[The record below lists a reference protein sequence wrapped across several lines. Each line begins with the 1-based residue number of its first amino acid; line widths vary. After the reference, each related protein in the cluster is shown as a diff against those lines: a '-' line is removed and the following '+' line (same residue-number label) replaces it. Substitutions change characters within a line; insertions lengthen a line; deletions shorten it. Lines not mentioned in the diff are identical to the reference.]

1 MLSVTTLIGVMAGG
15 ALGGVLRAWASRLG
29 ARHLGETLP
38 WGTLGVNYA
47 AALALG
53 ALAGGMAQSET
64 AGLFWA
70 FAATGALGGLSTVSS
85 LAQQSLGLWQQLRR
99 GAAVVYLTLSVA
111 GGIALAALG
120 YVLGY
125 ALAGGGS

>member
-1 MLSVTTLIGVMAGG
+1 MLTITTLVGVMAGG

-53 ALAGGMAQSET
+53 TLAGSMAQSET
-64 AGLFWA
+64 VSLAWA
-70 FAATGALGGLSTVSS
+70 FVAIGALGGLSTVSS
-85 LAQQSLGLWQQLRR
+85 LAQQSLGLWQQPRR
-99 GAAVVYLTLSVA
+99 IAAAVYLALSVA
-111 GGIALAALG
+111 GGIALAAA
-120 YVLGY
+120 GY
-125 ALAGGGS
+125 ALTAGGGS